1 LTEDLLHKS
10 EIVYFHPGSDCLL
23 KPDVRVRLGLKETED
38 RVPICYCFGFADAMV
53 VEKIRPSGKCTIPQC
68 ITAEVPAGNCAC
80 EICNPQGSCCLGNVN
95 SALKRIASKQ
105 APAKVTDK
113 PKSCRSSPLTPS

>member
-1 LTEDLLHKS
+1 LTEELRHKS
-10 EIVYFHPGSDCLL
+10 EIVYFLPCGDCLL
-23 KPDVRVRLGLKETED
+23 KPDVRVRLGLKETQD
-38 RVPICYCFGFADAMV
+38 RVPSCYCFGFADAIV
-53 VEKIRPSGKCTIPQC
+53 VEKIRPSGNCAIPQC
-68 ITAEVPAGNCAC
+68 VTAEAPAGNCAC

-105 APAKVTDK
+105 AQAKVTDK

>member
-1 LTEDLLHKS
+1 
-10 EIVYFHPGSDCLL
+10 LL

-38 RVPICYCFGFADAMV
+38 RVPICCCFGFADAMV

-68 ITAEVPAGNCAC
+68 ITAEAPAGNCAC

-105 APAKVTDK
+105 AQAKVTGK